1 MWNIIFVVLF
11 SLSASGTFENVSI
24 GWRIA
29 ISIISIIAETMI
41 LRNEYRQE
49 KQQDRI
55 EALEKRLNELV
66 GDKYV

>member
-1 MWNIIFVVLF
+1 MWNIIFVVIA
-11 SLSASGTFENVSI
+11 SLAASGIFENVSI
-24 GWRIA
+24 GWEIA
-29 ISIISIIAETMI
+29 IFIISIIAEIMI

-55 EALEKRLNELV
+55 EALEKRLKESL